1 MKKRLR
7 LAVLVV
13 LAAGVLVLLSRL
25 LDFPAF
31 QDPYVYGIEGLLDP
45 ARTKFYSY
53 SLGGYIDEES
63 LWRID
68 GDRVAIEA
76 AISGLGLQR
85 TDSIPQEFWRFLPY
99 YWPKKRFSGAVAY
112 RSPFFEG
119 SQRGQDGLHYFA
131 VHDPASNRAYVWV
144 KDNF

>member
-1 MKKRLR
+1 MKRRLR
-7 LAVLVV
+7 LAALVV
-13 LAAGVLVLLSRL
+13 LAASALTLLSRL
-25 LDFPAF
+25 FDFPAF
-31 QDPYVYGIEGLLDP
+31 QDPDVPGHLDP
-45 ARTKFYSY
+45 GTTKFYSY
-53 SLGGYIDEES
+53 SLGGYLDQEY

-85 TDSIPQEFWRFLPY
+85 ADSIPTEFWRFRPY
-99 YWPKKRFSGAVAY
+99 YWPKKRPSGAVGY
-112 RSPFFEG
+112 RSQLFEA
-119 SQRGQDGLHYFA
+119 SQRGHDGIHYFA